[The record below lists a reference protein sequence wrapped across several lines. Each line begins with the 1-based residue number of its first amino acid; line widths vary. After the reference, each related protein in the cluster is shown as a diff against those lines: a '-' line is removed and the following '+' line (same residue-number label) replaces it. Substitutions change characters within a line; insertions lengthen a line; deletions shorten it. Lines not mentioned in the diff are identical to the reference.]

1 MQNPL
6 FLSILEEIY
15 GSSEVEN
22 SWSSVSEDDN
32 DKKNNNQLL
41 INLFFVDD
49 ILRSQTIVGAGGNI
63 LNVAFVNKSLVYLAL
78 LLAYNSTINT

>member
-1 MQNPL
+1 MRQDTVQNPL
-6 FLSILEEIY
+6 FLSILEDIY

-32 DKKNNNQLL
+32 DKKKTNQLL

-49 ILRSQTIVGAGGNI
+49 ILRSQTTVGAGGNI
-63 LNVAFVNKSLVYLAL
+63 LNLAFVNKSLVYLAL
-78 LLAYNSTINT
+78 